1 MALHR
6 MEKLKSERMAG
17 GDAEEEWVKSV
28 PGLTLA
34 LAEPLFRLRE
44 PWKEVSASC

>member
-1 MALHR
+1 MAPHR
-6 MEKLKSERMAG
+6 MDKLKRKRTAG
-17 GDAEEEWVKSV
+17 GDAEEKWVKSV

-44 PWKEVSASC
+44 PWQEVSASC